1 MQKLREVIAKL
12 KLHLTALFRNIIEC
26 SRIIMYELIADE
38 TSNALYGF
46 IKNFLSSFYHQSG
59 LELFVDHAI
68 EELSDARFLICF

>member
-1 MQKLREVIAKL
+1 
-12 KLHLTALFRNIIEC
+12 
-26 SRIIMYELIADE
+26 MYELIADE